1 MNFFILHIHKHI
13 VHWPHYGVNYCA
25 LKSKMMNFREGT
37 VLWAIALCVASSCCR
52 FSKWVLYKKTQW
64 HSIGYKVIGK
74 TYDGW
79 EKKISKVMYNNTKP
93 LELIEYF
100 KPHLSNF
107 IVHNLITY
115 WQEKKI
121 KYYLK
126 HILDDIVVSYMEFSK
141 N

>member
-1 MNFFILHIHKHI
+1 
-13 VHWPHYGVNYCA
+13 
-25 LKSKMMNFREGT
+25 
-37 VLWAIALCVASSCCR
+37 
-52 FSKWVLYKKTQW
+52 
-64 HSIGYKVIGK
+64 
-74 TYDGW
+74 
-79 EKKISKVMYNNTKP
+79 MYNNTKP